1 VSVQFIHLANLFSS
15 IASHDA
21 LIMKK
26 LKEGKI
32 TTLETFWKK
41 QMLVKLLDANP
52 DMKIFLD
59 SGAHSLLNAQVGL
72 INKGDTVKTEK
83 KVEDDKIT
91 FTSEEFEDRLTINQ
105 KISYAAKKTGAV
117 QFFADWSFNKKP
129 DVRKY
134 LDEYIEFIH
143 KYKNQLLGYV
153 NLDIIY
159 NAEESFENQQYME
172 SNGLRPIPVFHYG
185 EDFKWLEHYV
195 NNYDYIGIGGVAGGI
210 TLQQFVQS
218 LGNRAFEY
226 ISHTNPGIKVH
237 GFAVTSIS
245 LMQRFSWY
253 SVDSVSGDSCL
264 LIREAG
270 RIRVETIQDLFNC
283 VDSEKCKL
291 PSGLGHEYK
300 VPQDVEV
307 YTVDEDGKGV
317 WRLISKVIRHN
328 IRRKRFRIK
337 TRTGRSLVLTP
348 DHGLFLKKGQEVQC
362 VPSSV
367 IVPGDICV
375 GVDYHDSL
383 GSLAEVVL
391 EVERKTFSKRN
402 YPQTIER
409 RKLPT
414 KVVLDDTFLE
424 LCGLWIADGSYSSLG
439 KNPSVQI
446 SAGND
451 IECFCVG
458 QKIAERFHRSIRLGA
473 NKVDFTI
480 HSIQLVRVMQ
490 ELMLTGHSD
499 TKEVPWWVFELSDAM
514 IGAFLRGYFSGD
526 GTITDNVE
534 CSTMSRKLLYGI
546 FFLLQKLGIDARIY
560 ESKIHC
566 NSLNIG
572 AYSSLLRFKKLIG
585 FLQQKKNNKLLQ
597 RIGEISEDRGIRSE
611 KEQDEVY
618 LKVTDVE
625 EIPSESCSVFDLEVP
640 GEERFVANGLLVH
653 NSTTWLKHAAYG
665 NVMVP
670 NYDSVKRKFNYLCS
684 PLIVSVSNISMVKSS
699 KDHSHYTLAFPNEVV
714 ERIEQYF
721 SEANVDP
728 EKLKTDALERM
739 KTNIYYYEQLL
750 GCESIHQPSKY
761 KSGRSFF

>member
-1 VSVQFIHLANLFSS
+1 MSVQFIHLANLFSS
-15 IASHDA
+15 IASHDT

-253 SVDSVSGDSCL
+253 SVDS
-264 LIREAG
+264 
-270 RIRVETIQDLFNC
+270 
-283 VDSEKCKL
+283 
-291 PSGLGHEYK
+291 
-300 VPQDVEV
+300 
-307 YTVDEDGKGV
+307 
-317 WRLISKVIRHN
+317 
-328 IRRKRFRIK
+328 
-337 TRTGRSLVLTP
+337 
-348 DHGLFLKKGQEVQC
+348 
-362 VPSSV
+362 
-367 IVPGDICV
+367 
-375 GVDYHDSL
+375 
-383 GSLAEVVL
+383 
-391 EVERKTFSKRN
+391 
-402 YPQTIER
+402 
-409 RKLPT
+409 
-414 KVVLDDTFLE
+414 
-424 LCGLWIADGSYSSLG
+424 
-439 KNPSVQI
+439 
-446 SAGND
+446 
-451 IECFCVG
+451 
-458 QKIAERFHRSIRLGA
+458 
-473 NKVDFTI
+473 
-480 HSIQLVRVMQ
+480 
-490 ELMLTGHSD
+490 
-499 TKEVPWWVFELSDAM
+499 
-514 IGAFLRGYFSGD
+514 
-526 GTITDNVE
+526 
-534 CSTMSRKLLYGI
+534 
-546 FFLLQKLGIDARIY
+546 
-560 ESKIHC
+560 
-566 NSLNIG
+566 
-572 AYSSLLRFKKLIG
+572 
-585 FLQQKKNNKLLQ
+585 
-597 RIGEISEDRGIRSE
+597 
-611 KEQDEVY
+611 
-618 LKVTDVE
+618 
-625 EIPSESCSVFDLEVP
+625 
-640 GEERFVANGLLVH
+640 
-653 NSTTWLKHAAYG
+653 TTWLKHAAYG

-684 PLIVSVSNISMVKSS
+684 PLIVSVSDISMVKSS

-721 SEANVDP
+721 SEAGVDP
-728 EKLKTDALERM
+728 EKLKTDGLERM

-750 GCESIHQPSKY
+750 ECESIHQPSKY
-761 KSGRSFF
+761 KSSGSFF